1 MMSDSSG
8 FQKSIDIFC
17 NNFIT
22 IFHSPIKVVCKKSVD
37 GILSAALFSNLLI
50 KQNVNFSISFV
61 KNFDDSIV
69 KELNLDTSTNIL
81 FLGFFNEKISLLDKK
96 KVFFISDS
104 RIYISDNILNK
115 ELNIPLPISS
125 YFLHKQIT
133 GSLDL
138 SYIPLIS
145 GSDSLLL
152 EDIEKDALNSK
163 IISKVDGFNLFGSNT
178 RQFHKVLEYSLNP
191 FILSISGSEENSINI
206 LRELDIAIKDNGF
219 GFMIDLDEDDI
230 LKLVSTLNL
239 DIVNIKKNKILLLDF
254 EDSNS
259 PLRDINEFRDFLKA
273 CVHFDKPSLG
283 VSLCLK
289 SKSSRMK
296 ALELLKDFK
305 LEVIKALNLYY
316 TSFDDKNLIERDNV
330 IIINYSDLIKVNV
343 LDEVASLICKFTPKL
358 YSKRIILLSQT
369 ALGSIKCSIPLSS
382 IDQSTNDLISKLN
395 VNTEK
400 TKDVISF
407 FTDVEESK
415 LIEILLSDLESIKM
429 ENVSS

>member
-1 MMSDSSG
+1 MSDSSG

-22 IFHSPIKVVCKKSVD
+22 IFHSPIKVICKKSVD
-37 GILSAALFSNLLI
+37 GILSASLFSNLLI

-61 KNFDDSIV
+61 KDFDDSIV
-69 KELNLDTSTNIL
+69 KELNLDTSKNIL
-81 FLGFFNEKISLLDKK
+81 FLGFSTEKISLLDKK

-133 GSLDL
+133 DSLDL

-152 EDIEKDALNSK
+152 DDIEKDALNSK
-163 IISKVDGFNLFGSNT
+163 IVSKVDGFNLFGSNT

-206 LRELDIAIKDNGF
+206 LSELDISIKDNGF
-219 GFMIDLDEDDI
+219 GFMLDLDEDDI

-239 DIVNIKKNKILLLDF
+239 DIVNIKKNNILLLDF